1 MKFTMERGTGTWDI
15 LTFGLIAGG
24 ILGALMAIMV
34 PYCLSNTA
42 SFENA
47 EIFGYTIQVLAFI
60 LVFFGVRS
68 YREHVGGGAISF
80 GKAFKVGILMTLIA
94 CAVYVV
100 SWEIIFYNFVPDFAD
115 KYAAHMLQTMHDKGA
130 TAQAIE
136 KATQEMARFKVL
148 YKNPFFNVGMTFVE
162 VFPVGLIMT
171 LISAAILRRK
181 SPPGAPSGAAA
192 VAG

>member
-1 MKFTMERGTGTWDI
+1 MKKVV

-34 PYCLSNTA
+34 PYCLNNTA
-42 SFENA
+42 SFESA

-68 YREHVGGGAISF
+68 YREHVGGGTISF
-80 GKAFKVGILMTLIA
+80 GKAFKVGILTTLIA

-100 SWEIIFYNFVPDFAD
+100 AWEIIFWNFVPDFAD

-181 SPPGAPSGAAA
+181 SPPGALSGAAA